1 MARRAMAA
9 AVWTVALAAL
19 LLPRAEAQLQ
29 AYTDNVTGY
38 VAGSALITNAQCRE
52 VRALGHADALVETT
66 PAEGRRRFLS
76 PSARARDETE
86 ARVVSF
92 VRAPVGRH
100 RDRRAARAEIRVGET
115 DRARR
120 ASGAR
125 APVSGRGHA
134 RAATTH
140 RTNAKRR
147 RRAAPRSPDH
157 PPRPRSRPDRDPS
170 SSCLHRFDDEKKQK
184 NTFFPRR
191 RFKRRAA
198 KTTYDSNKP
207 ARGDG

>member
-1 MARRAMAA
+1 MVLFQFTGNLKDTGFAMRKKRPQRGAEPTPERCRLAVPAGEMARRAMAA
-9 AVWTVALAAL
+9 AAWTVALAAL

-92 VRAPVGRH
+92 VASARPSDGTATAEPRGDPRRRNRPRPARVRRSRPRFRTWPRPGGHDAPHERETTTT
-100 RDRRAARAEIRVGET
+100 RRAAL
-115 DRARR
+115 
-120 ASGAR
+120 
-125 APVSGRGHA
+125 
-134 RAATTH
+134 
-140 RTNAKRR
+140 
-147 RRAAPRSPDH
+147 
-157 PPRPRSRPDRDPS
+157 PRPSPS
-170 SSCLHRFDDEKKQK
+170 PPLPS
-184 NTFFPRR
+184 
-191 RFKRRAA
+191 
-198 KTTYDSNKP
+198 
-207 ARGDG
+207 

>member
-1 MARRAMAA
+1 MRSVERCVLSDTPTPSSRRLRRRAAD
-9 AVWTVALAAL
+9 VSSR
-19 LLPRAEAQLQ
+19 LPRAHA
-29 AYTDNVTGY
+29 T
-38 VAGSALITNAQCRE
+38 RPR
-52 VRALGHADALVETT
+52 RAS
-66 PAEGRRRFLS
+66 FLS
-76 PSARARDETE
+76 SLPRARRT
-86 ARVVSF
+86 
-92 VRAPVGRH
+92 APRPPS
-100 RDRRAARAEIRVGET
+100 RAEIRVGET

>member
-76 PSARARDETE
+76 SSARARDETE

-92 VRAPVGRH
+92 VASARPSDGTATAEPRGDPRRRNRPRPARVRRSRPRFRTWPRPGGHDAPHERETTTT
-100 RDRRAARAEIRVGET
+100 RRAAL
-115 DRARR
+115 
-120 ASGAR
+120 
-125 APVSGRGHA
+125 
-134 RAATTH
+134 
-140 RTNAKRR
+140 
-147 RRAAPRSPDH
+147 
-157 PPRPRSRPDRDPS
+157 PRPSPS
-170 SSCLHRFDDEKKQK
+170 PPLPS
-184 NTFFPRR
+184 
-191 RFKRRAA
+191 
-198 KTTYDSNKP
+198 
-207 ARGDG
+207 

>member
-76 PSARARDETE
+76 SSARARDETE
-86 ARVVSF
+86 ARVDSF
-92 VRAPVGRH
+92 VACARPSDGTATAEPRGR
-100 RDRRAARAEIRVGET
+100 
-115 DRARR
+115 
-120 ASGAR
+120 
-125 APVSGRGHA
+125 
-134 RAATTH
+134 
-140 RTNAKRR
+140 
-147 RRAAPRSPDH
+147 RS
-157 PPRPRSRPDRDPS
+157 
-170 SSCLHRFDDEKKQK
+170 
-184 NTFFPRR
+184 
-191 RFKRRAA
+191 A
-198 KTTYDSNKP
+198 
-207 ARGDG
+207 

>member
-1 MARRAMAA
+1 MRKKRPQRGAEPTPERCRLAVPAGEMARRAMAA
-9 AVWTVALAAL
+9 AAWTVALAAL

-76 PSARARDETE
+76 SSARARRDRG
-86 ARVVSF
+86 ARRF
-92 VRAPVGRH
+92 FRRLRAPVGRH

-125 APVSGRGHA
+125 APISG
-134 RAATTH
+134 
-140 RTNAKRR
+140 
-147 RRAAPRSPDH
+147 RAAPGRL
-157 PPRPRSRPDRDPS
+157 RRTARTRN
-170 SSCLHRFDDEKKQK
+170 DDDA
-184 NTFFPRR
+184 PRR
-191 RFKRRAA
+191 ALPTIPLA
-198 KTTYDSNKP
+198 LAES
-207 ARGDG
+207 